1 MNRVSDVIRQSVAE
15 AGFTEALTFAL
26 CSCSDVADKFG
37 KTIESIPAVHI
48 SNPKTADFQIG
59 RTTLL
64 PGLLKTIAN
73 NRGTALPIQL
83 FEVADVILKDSTKDT
98 GSRNERRLCAVYYNQ
113 TPGFE
118 TIHGLL
124 DRVMTLNQIPYDETR
139 SKKLG
144 YYLNNQ
150 CQGKI
155 TKKIHLKLNCLCFEN
170 TR

>member
-1 MNRVSDVIRQSVAE
+1 M
-15 AGFTEALTFAL
+15 
-26 CSCSDVADKFG
+26 
-37 KTIESIPAVHI
+37 
-48 SNPKTADFQIG
+48 
-59 RTTLL
+59 
-64 PGLLKTIAN
+64 KTIAN

-155 TKKIHLKLNCLCFEN
+155 TKKNSSQIEYSLFRKH
-170 TR
+170 